1 MKYKS
6 VNYFRTM
13 NITIIGAGNVATQL
27 ALAFKKAGHRV
38 VEIYNRSNEA
48 GQELA
53 KTVGAGFTSD
63 IQNLADADVYIVA
76 VKDDA
81 IEERAKQLNVNG
93 KIVAHTSGT
102 KTKDLLQASSANYGI
117 FYPLQTMTKAMKV
130 DFKNVPVLVEGSN
143 EDTTRTLEQLAKS
156 ISQNV
161 HRVDE
166 EQRQWIHVAAVFA
179 NNFTNHLYGI
189 SEKLLLAHNLP
200 FEILKPLI
208 FRSIENLATHS
219 PNDIQTGPAARNDLQ
234 VIERHI
240 QLLSDD
246 VRLKKVYEIL
256 TQSIIA
262 SQSDKVK

>member
-1 MKYKS
+1 
-6 VNYFRTM
+6 M
-13 NITIIGAGNVATQL
+13 NITILGAGNVATQL
-27 ALAFKKAGHRV
+27 ALAFKKAGHSI
-38 VEIYNRSNEA
+38 VEIYNRSCEA
-48 GQELA
+48 GEELA
-53 KTVGAGFTSD
+53 KTVGARFTSN
-63 IQNLADADVYIVA
+63 IEQLADADVYVIA
-76 VKDDA
+76 VKDDTIA
-81 IEERAKQLNVNG
+81 ERAATLSVNG
-93 KIVAHTSGT
+93 KIVVHTSGT
-102 KTKDLLQASSANYGI
+102 KSATLLKQSSDNYGI
-117 FYPLQTMTKAMKV
+117 FYPLQTMTKVMKV
-130 DFKNVPVLVEGSN
+130 DFKNVPVLIEGSN
-143 EDTTRTLEQLAKS
+143 EDTTRVLEQLAKT

-219 PNDIQTGPAARNDLQ
+219 PNDIQTGPAARNDMQ
-234 VIERHI
+234 VIDKHI

-246 VRLKKVYEIL
+246 ERLKKVYEIL

>member
-1 MKYKS
+1 
-6 VNYFRTM
+6 M
-13 NITIIGAGNVATQL
+13 NITILGAGNVATQL
-27 ALAFKKAGHRV
+27 ALAFKKAGHRI
-38 VEIYNRSNEA
+38 VEIYNRSGEA
-48 GQELA
+48 GEELA
-53 KTVGAGFTSD
+53 KTVGAAFTYD
-63 IQNLADADVYIVA
+63 IQSLALADVYIVA

-81 IEERAKQLNVNG
+81 IEERASQLKVKG
-93 KIVAHTSGT
+93 KTVAHTSGT
-102 KTKDLLQASSANYGI
+102 KTKDLLHPSSPNHGI
-117 FYPLQTMTKAMKV
+117 FYPLQTMTKSMKL
-130 DFKNVPVLVEGSN
+130 DFKNVPVLIEGSN
-143 EDTTRTLEQLAKS
+143 EETAALLEQLAIT

-189 SEKLLLAHNLP
+189 SEKLLLTHNLP

-219 PNDIQTGPAARNDLQ
+219 PNDIQTGPAVRNDFQ
-234 VIERHI
+234 VIDRHI
-240 QLLSDD
+240 QLLSDNE
-246 VRLKKVYEIL
+246 RLKKVYEIL